1 MKTKNTNPA
10 PPVSVQNFPIVGVG
24 ASAGGL
30 DAFKRFLKAIPEDS
44 GMAYVIVQHLDPDHE
59 SILPEILEKVTSI
72 PVNKITNEIHLA
84 PNHIYVIP
92 QNKTLTSTDGILK
105 ITPREKLRPHLPID
119 IFFSSLA
126 EVHLNLAIG
135 IVLSGTGKDGTL
147 GLESIKKHGGITFAQ
162 DEESSSYDGMPQS
175 AINAKV
181 VDFILP
187 PEKIPEK
194 LMQIIEARDNSEV
207 IEDLHSKASEITY
220 QKIIFILRQRSGVD
234 FSNYKQTTIRR
245 RIARRLAISKKEKLE
260 DYLRFLRSDKDEQ
273 DKLYNDM
280 LIPVTAF
287 FRDPEIFQAIKEKVF
302 PEILMNKLLSDPI
315 RIWVAGC
322 STGAEAYSL
331 AITLHESSGKKLS
344 GKLIQIFASD
354 ISEPAIA
361 KARTGTY
368 FKSEVKNVSDSILK
382 KYFVNVSE
390 GYQVNRQIRDM
401 CVFAHH
407 DFLKD
412 PPFAKISFISCR
424 NVLIYMDTFLQ
435 KKALTTFHYALKDKG
450 FLFLGKSET
459 TGVVPELFAP
469 FSKGDKVYS
478 RKSNS
483 SSFLQLAKLKKD
495 QSIEFTASSRK
506 SDKIQKPQIDQNDLR
521 KMAEANLL
529 LEDTP
534 PSVVIND
541 HMDIVHIHGIVTPF
555 LEPSPGKPTF
565 NLIKMAKES
574 LAFELRNVLHKV
586 KITNT
591 TVIKKGIPI
600 RINNRSYMVSIKI
613 KPLADSI
620 EPHYLVIFRKTAV
633 SHKTKTNSD
642 LTLKSSKASEA
653 RRIAVEKELAQTRED
668 MRAITE
674 EQEAANEELQSANE
688 ELLSSSEELQS
699 LNEELE
705 SSKEETQSSNEE
717 LLVANQELLDK
728 QEQINAGLL
737 YAESVISTILEPL
750 VVLDKVLS
758 IKSVNPAFI
767 KKFNITEQ
775 EAVGKFIY
783 EIKNNLFENSLMHS
797 MLDHI
802 ISKKAELNDFE
813 LTLNL
818 PPLGECVLLLNAR
831 LIFAEKIKEQLILLA
846 FSDITERKISENRKK
861 EFAEEL
867 EVKVKTRTQ
876 QLEQT
881 NILLDQYT
889 YTASHEFQEPL
900 RKIITIS
907 NLLKDIDN
915 KSDPE
920 EVKEYLNKTEGA
932 SVRMRKLIHDMLNFA
947 SVKNIVTLLVETDL
961 NEIFKNILFDFELLI
976 EEKNAQ
982 IIVGKLPNI
991 EAVPFQMNQLFY
1003 DLISNALKFSKKS
1016 TPPVIEISSHKLTK
1030 EEMKLYPVLNP
1041 NLVYYEI
1048 IINDN
1053 GIGFDQKYS
1062 GQIFIMFQR
1071 LVTNVTYAGTGIG
1084 LAMCKKIVQTY
1095 HGEIFAKSI
1104 ENIGATFHVILP
1116 TQQPK
1121 NSL

>member
-44 GMAYVIVQHLDPDHE
+44 GMAYVIVQHLDPTHD
-59 SILPEILEKVTSI
+59 SILPEILDKVTNI
-72 PVNKITNEIHLA
+72 PVNQITNYIHLA

-92 QNKTLTSTDGILK
+92 PNKTLTSTDGVLK
-105 ITPREKLRPHLPID
+105 ITPREKIKPHLPID
-119 IFFSSLA
+119 IFFTSLA
-126 EVHLNLAIG
+126 EVHLNLAVG

-147 GLESIKKHGGITFAQ
+147 GLESIKEHGGITFAQ
-162 DEESSSYDGMPQS
+162 DEESSSYEGMPRN
-175 AINAKV
+175 AINAQV

-194 LMQIIEARDNSEV
+194 LMQIIKAHNSGENT
-207 IEDLHSKASEITY
+207 EDLHSKVSEIIY
-220 QKIIFILRQRSGVD
+220 KKILFILHQRSGVD
-234 FSNYKQTTIRR
+234 FTNYKQTTIRR
-245 RIARRLAISKKEKLE
+245 RIARRQAISKKENLE
-260 DYLRFLRSDKDEQ
+260 DYMRFLRSEKDEQ

-287 FRDPEIFQAIKEKVF
+287 FRDPEIFQTIKEKIF
-302 PEILMNKLLSDPI
+302 PEILKNKQLSDPL
-315 RIWVAGC
+315 RIWVVGC

-344 GKLIQIFASD
+344 GRLIQIFASD

-368 FKSEVKNVSDSILK
+368 FKSELKNVPESLLK
-382 KYFVNVSE
+382 KYFVNVSD

-412 PPFAKISFISCR
+412 PPFAKMSLVSCR

-435 KKALTTFHYALKDKG
+435 RKALTTFHYALKDKG

-478 RKSNS
+478 RKLNS
-483 SSFLQLAKLKKD
+483 SSFVQLAKLKKD
-495 QSIEFTASSRK
+495 DSLELTAASRK
-506 SDKIQKPQIDQNDLR
+506 SDKIQKPQIAQNDLR
-521 KMAEANLL
+521 EMAEASLL
-529 LEDTP
+529 LEETP

-541 HMDIVHIHGIVTPF
+541 QMDIVHIHGTVTPF

-586 KITNT
+586 KSTNT

-600 RINNRSYMVSIKI
+600 RINNRSYVVSIKI
-613 KPLADSI
+613 KPLEDSI

-633 SHKTKTNSD
+633 SHKTKTNTD
-642 LTLKSSKASEA
+642 LTLKSSKASDS

-717 LLVANQELLDK
+717 LLVANHELLDK

-737 YAESVISTILEPL
+737 YAESIISTIMEPL

-758 IKSVNPAFI
+758 VKSVNPAFI
-767 KKFNITEQ
+767 KKFNITEA
-775 EAVGKFIY
+775 EAIGKFIY

-802 ISKKAELNDFE
+802 ISKKSELNDFE
-813 LTLNL
+813 LTVSL

-846 FSDITERKISENRKK
+846 FSDITERKLSEHRKK
-861 EFAEEL
+861 ELAEEL

-907 NLLKDIDN
+907 NLLKDNDHISN
-915 KSDPE
+915 PK
-920 EVKEYLNKTEGA
+920 EVRAYLNKIEGA
-932 SVRMRKLIHDMLNFA
+932 SVRMRQLIHDMLNFA
-947 SVKNIVTLLVETDL
+947 SVKNIETLLVETDL

-976 EEKNAQ
+976 EEKNAHV
-982 IIVGKLPNI
+982 IVGKLPKI

-1016 TPPVIEISSHKLTK
+1016 TQPVIEISSHKLIK
-1030 EEMKLYPVLNP
+1030 EEMRLFPGLNQ

-1048 IINDN
+1048 TIKDN
-1053 GIGFDQKYS
+1053 GIGFDQKYA

-1071 LVTNVTYAGTGIG
+1071 LVTNGTYAGTGIG

-1095 HGEIFAKSI
+1095 HGEIFAKGI
-1104 ENIGATFHVILP
+1104 ENTGATFHIILP

-1121 NSL
+1121 NNV